1 MVSHS
6 YGSRD
11 TSPSKNTKKDDKV
24 QVGNVGSI
32 AQVWVLGYC
41 GNPDAQE
48 RFPYNGDQ
56 TKNAASD
63 VCWRN
68 VKKKSHVNT
77 FHGKYPL
84 YRSDAFSAVFYN
96 SLETMKHIIKMNVCW
111 KGPFVRKW
119 NENRF

>member
-63 VCWRN
+63 VCWRD
-68 VKKKSHVNT
+68 VKNIA
-77 FHGKYPL
+77 
-84 YRSDAFSAVFYN
+84 RIANAVQCPN
-96 SLETMKHIIKMNVCW
+96 
-111 KGPFVRKW
+111 
-119 NENRF
+119 

>member
-1 MVSHS
+1 M
-6 YGSRD
+6 
-11 TSPSKNTKKDDKV
+11 
-24 QVGNVGSI
+24 GNVGSI

-63 VCWRN
+63 VCWGN
-68 VKKKSHVNT
+68 VKKKSHAINT